1 MKERGQ
7 GQGQAWAA
15 VLILVRIE
23 EEKPR
28 SGLPHLLCFSA
39 QTVAIMAMPLQPS
52 AMF

>member
-7 GQGQAWAA
+7 GQGQAWTP
-15 VLILVRIE
+15 VLILVRTE

-28 SGLPHLLCFSA
+28 SGLPHLLCFAA

-52 AMF
+52 AEF

>member
-1 MKERGQ
+1 MKERVQ
-7 GQGQAWAA
+7 RQGQAWAP

-28 SGLPHLLCFSA
+28 SGLPHLLYFSA
-39 QTVAIMAMPLQPS
+39 QTVVLMAMPLQPS